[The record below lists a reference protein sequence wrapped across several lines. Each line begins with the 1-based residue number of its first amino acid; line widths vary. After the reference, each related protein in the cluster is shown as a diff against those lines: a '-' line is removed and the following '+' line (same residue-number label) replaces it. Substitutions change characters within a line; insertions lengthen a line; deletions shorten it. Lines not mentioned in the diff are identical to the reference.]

1 MNKCNFAEFSI
12 FKVKKKLF
20 MLLRSELSRKWVENL
35 PIVVESFNSTPL
47 KNLGYLR
54 PNDIQSELD
63 SVLVDMK
70 KSEQNISTFKEPTFS
85 EQIKNQENYQKDN
98 SKLQAGDYVYLNF
111 NEKLFDKSFDVQVSI
126 YIFSAFFT

>member
-1 MNKCNFAEFSI
+1 
-12 FKVKKKLF
+12 